1 MNRVKMA
8 IRPPFSATISPHA
21 AIFFLLANVLLGAQA
36 SVHYYDFVLRE
47 TNITRNCTIMSLL
60 TVNGSFPGPVIR
72 VHKGDLVFVNV
83 HNQGDYGI
91 TLHWHGVKQPR
102 NPWSDGPEYITQC
115 PIEPQTNFTYE
126 VNFTDE
132 EGTLWWHAHSD
143 WTRATVHG
151 AIVIL
156 PSEGSTFPFP
166 EPDGEDIIVLGSWYE
181 EEKLN
186 EVLNEDL
193 AAGSDVPRAT
203 GYMINGQFGDFVPCS
218 KETTYHLFVDYG
230 KTYLLRI
237 VNAAVSAE
245 HFFSIAKH
253 NMTVVGMD
261 GAYTKPVVTS
271 YITIGPGQ
279 TMDVLLT
286 TDQSLGRYYMAARR
300 YSSEDTSVTAFSHIN
315 VTAILQYKGN
325 YSLTSPPIFPS
336 DTLPGFYDYF
346 AAANF
351 LAQLKSLANEEY
363 PISVPL
369 NISTRMFITASMNE
383 LLCANDSCASG
394 DSKIATSLSNISW
407 VNPSIDVLLA
417 YYRNI
422 SGVYTS
428 DFPDLPPMWYNFT
441 GDDLSTS
448 LAVAAEGTKVK
459 VLNFNET
466 VEIIFQGTNLLTGS
480 ETHPMH
486 LHGHSFYVVGSGF
499 KNFDNESDPQGYNL
513 IDPPKVNTFSVPKK
527 GWITIRFTANNP
539 GVWFWHCHIDR
550 HMSWGMD
557 TAFIVLNGGT
567 EETSMRPP
575 PSYMPPCTDA
585 SKIALKETASFFGD
599 VNQT

>member
-1 MNRVKMA
+1 MKMA
-8 IRPPFSATISPHA
+8 IVFSFSPTISLHPT
-21 AIFFLLANVLLGAQA
+21 ILFLLANVLLLARA
-36 SVHYYDFVLRE
+36 AVHHHDFVLRE
-47 TNITRNCTIMSLL
+47 TNITRNCTTMSLL

-72 VHKGDLVFVNV
+72 VRKGDLVFVHV
-83 HNQGDYGI
+83 HNQGDYGV

-115 PIEPQTNFTYE
+115 PIQPQTNFTYE
-126 VNFTDE
+126 VNFTEE

-156 PSEGSTFPFP
+156 PSEGSSFPFP
-166 EPDGEDIIVLGSWYE
+166 EPDEEDIIVLGSWYD

-203 GYMINGQFGDFVPCS
+203 GYTINGQFGDFVPCS
-218 KETTYHLFVDYG
+218 KESTYHLFVDYG

-237 VNAAVSAE
+237 VNAAVSAD

-271 YITIGPGQ
+271 YITISPGQ

-286 TDQSLGRYYMAARR
+286 TDQSLRRYYMAARR
-300 YSSEDTSVTAFSHIN
+300 YSSEDTEVTAFSHIN
-315 VTAILQYKGN
+315 VTAILQYRGN

-336 DTLPGFYDYF
+336 DTLPSFYDYF

-351 LAQLKSLANEEY
+351 IAQLKSLANEEY
-363 PISVPL
+363 PISVPQ
-369 NISTRMFITASMNE
+369 NISTRMFITASLNE
-383 LLCANDSCASG
+383 LLCANDSCAAG

-407 VNPSIDVLLA
+407 VNPSTDVLLA

-422 SGVYTS
+422 SGVYTP
-428 DFPDLPPMWYNFT
+428 DFPNLPPSLYNFT

-466 VEIIFQGTNLLTGS
+466 VEIIFQGTNLLKGS

-486 LHGHSFYVVGSGF
+486 LHGYSFYVVGSGF
-499 KNFDNESDPQGYNL
+499 GNFDNETDPQGYNL
-513 IDPPKVNTFSVPKK
+513 IDPPKVNTFAVPKK

-539 GVWFWHCHIDR
+539 GVWYWHCHIDR
-550 HMSWGMD
+550 HMSWGMS
-557 TAFIVLNGGT
+557 TTFIVLNGDT

-575 PSYMPPCTDA
+575 PSYLPPCTDT
-585 SKIALKETASFFGD
+585 SNIALKETAGFVGD
-599 VNQT
+599 TNQI

>member
-1 MNRVKMA
+1 MA
-8 IRPPFSATISPHA
+8 IGPPLSAAISLHA
-21 AIFFLLANVLLGAQA
+21 AVLFLLANVLLAARA
-36 SVHYYDFVLRE
+36 SIHYYDFVLRE
-47 TNITRNCTIMSLL
+47 TNITRNCTTMSLL

-72 VHKGDLVFVNV
+72 VHKGDLIFVNV
-83 HNQGDYGI
+83 HNQGDYGV

-166 EPDGEDIIVLGSWYE
+166 KPDEEDIIVLGSWYE

-193 AAGSDVPRAT
+193 AAGSDVPRAS

-253 NMTVVGMD
+253 NMTIVGMD

-286 TDQSLGRYYMAARR
+286 TNQSLGRYYMAARR
-300 YSSEDTSVTAFSHIN
+300 YSSEDTEVTAFSHIN

-363 PISVPL
+363 PISVPQ
-369 NISTRMFITASMNE
+369 NISTRMFITASLNE
-383 LLCANDSCASG
+383 LLCENDSCASG
-394 DSKIATSLSNISW
+394 DSKIASSLSNISW

-422 SGVYTS
+422 SGVYTP

-459 VLNFNET
+459 VLNYNET
-466 VEIIFQGTNLLTGS
+466 VEIIFQGTNLLKGS

-486 LHGHSFYVVGSGF
+486 LHGHSFYIVGSGF
-499 KNFDNESDPQGYNL
+499 GNFDNETDPQEYNL
-513 IDPPKVNTFSVPKK
+513 VDPPKVNTFSVPKK
-527 GWITIRFTANNP
+527 GWITLRFTASNP

-557 TAFIVLNGGT
+557 TVFIVLNGDT

-575 PSYMPPCTDA
+575 PSYMPPCADA
-585 SKIALKETASFFGD
+585 SKIALKESASISSN
-599 VNQT
+599 VNQI